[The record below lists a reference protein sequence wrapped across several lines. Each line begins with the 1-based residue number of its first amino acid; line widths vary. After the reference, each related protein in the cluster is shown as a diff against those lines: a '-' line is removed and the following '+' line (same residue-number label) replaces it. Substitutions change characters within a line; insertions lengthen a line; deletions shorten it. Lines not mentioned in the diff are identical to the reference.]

1 MYPVSMGGGQ
11 PQSPYPPQQAPT
23 QRAPSPSYPSP
34 TQGRA
39 QQPAAAAA
47 QPQIAPESMRIAQID
62 TLSDAE
68 VEAMLASDEKLTAF
82 VRGLPFVQ
90 DYMLRAEAVAR
101 LQAEVEALPAATGS
115 PALDAARAELQEK
128 RAEYE
133 RKSAERQQRQAQLA
147 PPVLVERLGDAARAV
162 DAECD
167 DLAQAFL
174 AGGMT
179 PQQFAEQ
186 YQQKRIVYHSR
197 SAKKEA
203 IMRSAS

>member
-1 MYPVSMGGGQ
+1 MYPVSMGGAQ
-11 PQSPYPPQQAPT
+11 TQSPYPRQPSPA
-23 QRAPSPSYPSP
+23 QRTPSPSYPSP
-34 TQGRA
+34 TQARA
-39 QQPAAAAA
+39 QPAA
-47 QPQIAPESMRIAQID
+47 QPQIAPEAMPIAQID

-101 LQAEVEALPAATGS
+101 LEAEVAAMPETTGS
-115 PALDAARAELQEK
+115 PELDAARAELQQK

-133 RKSAERQQRQAQLA
+133 RKSAERQQRQAQMT
-147 PPVLVERLGDAARAV
+147 PQVLVDKLADAARAV

-167 DLAQAFL
+167 DLAQQFL

-186 YQQKRIVYHSR
+186 YQAKRIVYHSR

-203 IMRSAS
+203 IMRSA